1 MVMIAP
7 MGKKGMARKD
17 DQNSAQF
24 DTGFGNAGGTF
35 GGSAGGAAKSQAAQG
50 GEFSSGFGGGTNAV
64 SQIFRDGGA
73 ADDRSHKIKVGLI
86 LGIAAT
92 AVVYS
97 IYYFVFDETDTGVE
111 VPVVTTTPEAAVTPL
126 AEAEKPID
134 MTSTDT
140 SADKPADAAGA
151 TATDSATEVAEE
163 EEVEEDGE
171 EMEEGEELL
180 TAAGP
185 ATSSST
191 YQYSEV
197 GGGPIVT
204 ASAGTSIEVSRS
216 PEFNVIYISGVV
228 GQSGQLRIP
237 NPPPGKVYWR
247 VAGQSESTEITVLP
261 PPKLNIGMRI
271 GASVALN
278 ETLQWSADG
287 EVGHYRVEFSGE
299 PSFGN
304 VIHSLSTNQNQIA
317 LSGVEPGNYF
327 IRVGGLNVASGRWEY
342 TRGSSVE
349 VK

>member
-1 MVMIAP
+1 
-7 MGKKGMARKD
+7 MARKD

-24 DTGFGNAGGTF
+24 DSGFGTTGGTF

-73 ADDRSHKIKVGLI
+73 SDDRSHKIKVGLI
-86 LGIAAT
+86 LGVAVT
-92 AVVYS
+92 AVAYS
-97 IYYFVFDETDTGVE
+97 IYYFVLEEPESAYET
-111 VPVVTTTPEAAVTPL
+111 PVVTSTPEAVVTPI

-134 MTSTDT
+134 ISGSESAEGTTNSAATSG
-140 SADKPADAAGA
+140 AAS
-151 TATDSATEVAEE
+151 DSATEVAEE
-163 EEVEEDGE
+163 EEVDEDGE
-171 EMEEGEELL
+171 DVEEGEELL

-185 ATSSST
+185 ATSSAT

-216 PEFNVIYISGVV
+216 SDFSVMYISGVV
-228 GQSGQLRIP
+228 GPSGQLRIP

-271 GASVALN
+271 GASIAAN
-278 ETLQWSADG
+278 EMLQWSADG
-287 EVGHYRVEFSGE
+287 DVGHYRVEFAGE

-304 VIHSLSTNQNQIA
+304 VIHSLSTNQNQVA
-317 LSGVEPGNYF
+317 LSGIEPGNYF

>member
-1 MVMIAP
+1 
-7 MGKKGMARKD
+7 MARKD

-24 DTGFGNAGGTF
+24 DTGFGATGGTF

-73 ADDRSHKIKVGLI
+73 SDDRSHKIKVGLI
-86 LGIAAT
+86 LGIAVT
-92 AVVYS
+92 AVAYS
-97 IYYFVFDETDTGVE
+97 IYYFVLEEGDSSVE
-111 VPVVTTTPEAAVTPL
+111 VPVVTSTPEAVVTPI

-134 MTSTDT
+134 LASTDGT
-140 SADKPADAAGA
+140 ADKSADESAAA
-151 TATDSATEVAEE
+151 ATESAAELTEE
-163 EEVEEDGE
+163 EEVDEDGDAA
-171 EMEEGEELL
+171 EEGEELL

-216 PEFNVIYISGVV
+216 QDFSVIYISGVV
-228 GQSGQLRIP
+228 GSTGQIRIP

-247 VAGQSESTEITVLP
+247 VAGQTESTEITVLP
-261 PPKLNIGMRI
+261 PPTLNIAMRV
-271 GASVALN
+271 GASIAMN

-287 EVGHYRVEFSGE
+287 DVGHYRVEFSGE
-299 PSFGN
+299 PTFGN
-304 VIHSLSTNQNQIA
+304 IVHSLSTNQNKIA
-317 LSGVEPGNYF
+317 LSGIDPGNYF

>member
-1 MVMIAP
+1 
-7 MGKKGMARKD
+7 MARKD

-24 DTGFGNAGGTF
+24 DTGFGTAGGTF
-35 GGSAGGAAKSQAAQG
+35 GGSAGAAPKSQAAQG

-64 SQIFRDGGA
+64 SQIFRDGGSG
-73 ADDRSHKIKVGLI
+73 DDRSHKIKVGLI
-86 LGIAAT
+86 LGIAVT
-92 AVVYS
+92 AVAYS
-97 IYYFVFDETDTGVE
+97 IYYFVLEEPDTGVE
-111 VPVVTTTPEAAVTPL
+111 VPVVTTTPEAVVTPM

-134 MTSTDT
+134 LTGTGSATDNPT
-140 SADKPADAAGA
+140 SAAS

-163 EEVEEDGE
+163 EEFEEDGE
-171 EMEEGEELL
+171 EGADGEELL
-180 TAAGP
+180 SASTP
-185 ATSSST
+185 ATSATT
-191 YQYSEV
+191 YQYSEM
-197 GGGPIVT
+197 GGGPIIT

-216 PEFNVIYISGVV
+216 PNFDVIYIAGVI
-228 GQSGQLRIP
+228 GESGQLRIP

-247 VAGQSESTEITVLP
+247 VAGQTETTEITVLP
-261 PPKLNIGMRI
+261 PPKLNIGMRV
-271 GASVALN
+271 GASIAVN